1 MPIVCNTSMKRCRQ
15 RNWHIQTISTDM
27 DANYYTTYL
36 KAYLSDAGD
45 ARKDD
50 DDLISSKADAASEEY
65 EVQRRAG
72 APPPCAQEMA
82 MAVLMEGLDY
92 RS

>member
-1 MPIVCNTSMKRCRQ
+1 
-15 RNWHIQTISTDM
+15 M

-36 KAYLSDAGD
+36 KAYLTDAGD
-45 ARKDD
+45 VRQDDEDFITAR
-50 DDLISSKADAASEEY
+50 ADAASEAFMDN
-65 EVQRRAG
+65 RRSGVPA
-72 APPPCAQEMA
+72 ACAQEMA

>member
-1 MPIVCNTSMKRCRQ
+1 MMPTACNASMKCCRQ

-36 KAYLSDAGD
+36 KAYLTDTGD

-50 DDLISSKADAASEEY
+50 EDFISARADAASEEY

-72 APPPCAQEMA
+72 APPPCAQELVMGI
-82 MAVLMEGLDY
+82 LMEGLE
-92 RS
+92 

>member
-50 DDLISSKADAASEEY
+50 DDFISSRADAASEEY

>member
-1 MPIVCNTSMKRCRQ
+1 
-15 RNWHIQTISTDM
+15 M

-50 DDLISSKADAASEEY
+50 DDFISARADAASEEY

-72 APPPCAQEMA
+72 APPPCAQELA
-82 MAVLMEGLDY
+82 MTVLMEGLD
-92 RS
+92 

>member
-1 MPIVCNTSMKRCRQ
+1 
-15 RNWHIQTISTDM
+15 M

-36 KAYLSDAGD
+36 KAYLTDAGD

-50 DDLISSKADAASEEY
+50 EDFISARADAASEEY

-72 APPPCAQEMA
+72 VPAACAQEMA
-82 MAVLMEGLDY
+82 MVVLMEGLE
-92 RS
+92 

>member
-1 MPIVCNTSMKRCRQ
+1 MMQIVCNTSMKRCRQ

-50 DDLISSKADAASEEY
+50 DDFISARADAASEEY
-65 EVQRRAG
+65 EVQCRGG
-72 APPPCAQEMA
+72 APPPCAQELA
-82 MAVLMEGLDY
+82 MGILMERLE
-92 RS
+92 

>member
-1 MPIVCNTSMKRCRQ
+1 
-15 RNWHIQTISTDM
+15 M

-36 KAYLSDAGD
+36 KAYLTDAGD

-50 DDLISSKADAASEEY
+50 DDFISSRADAASEEY
-65 EVQRRAG
+65 EVQCRGG

-82 MAVLMEGLDY
+82 MAVLVEGLE
-92 RS
+92 